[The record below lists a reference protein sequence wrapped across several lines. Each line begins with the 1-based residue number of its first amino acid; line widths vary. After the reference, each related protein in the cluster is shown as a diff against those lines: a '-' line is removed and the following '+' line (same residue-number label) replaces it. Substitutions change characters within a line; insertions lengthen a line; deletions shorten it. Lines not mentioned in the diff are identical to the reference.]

1 MVDHDGH
8 FTQLSSANEKDYLE
22 TGGKGEWEWC
32 LHSVGVLLAGLRVD
46 NGSITLLEMI
56 APTPLP
62 LLKQELKLS
71 LWMLATVSSPY
82 PSGWSWVYFITVVDF
97 ICNLS
102 LITLPSL
109 CWVCKF
115 SHTVLNWYNH
125 WACSV
130 LIHNLN
136 IKASKVIY
144 FLIKIKIIIKH
155 HLSKVV
161 LQVLRDVQKY
171 VEYIGHQPRVHSFGK
186 ETIGGQHMDNYLII
200 WHGLQAP

>member
-1 MVDHDGH
+1 
-8 FTQLSSANEKDYLE
+8 
-22 TGGKGEWEWC
+22 
-32 LHSVGVLLAGLRVD
+32 
-46 NGSITLLEMI
+46 
-56 APTPLP
+56 
-62 LLKQELKLS
+62 
-71 LWMLATVSSPY
+71 MLATVSSPY
-82 PSGWSWVYFITVVDF
+82 PSGWSWVYFITLVDF

-109 CWVCKF
+109 CWVYKF
-115 SHTVLNWYNH
+115 SHRVLNWYNH
-125 WACSV
+125 WAFSV

-144 FLIKIKIIIKH
+144 FLIKIKSIIKH

-161 LQVLRDVQKY
+161 LLVLRDMQKY